1 MLIPLYISTN
11 FVPFND
17 LKLRSLVYEF
27 FDILISCASIF
38 QLTAISMERCF
49 SIVAP
54 MRHRSASI
62 KYHYLM
68 VFLVWSLAAIN
79 SLYYLLWY
87 HHFIKGFKIYITLVC
102 LVFPTLI
109 ITVSYILLFRA
120 KIKRSH
126 LSTVIKKGMK
136 INWSN
141 QTNAIMTLIIITGL
155 FFVAWSPFFTWQALT
170 FFYPS
175 VLPSSLAI
183 LIRLGRLIK
192 WIHYCN
198 SALNPFVYAYR
209 NKNFKQSFKVIIH
222 ACWKCKRFS
231 EVNREFSL
239 RGHFED
245 I

>member
-1 MLIPLYISTN
+1 MLIPLFISTN

-17 LKLRSLVYEF
+17 LKLRTIAYEF

-170 FFYPS
+170 FFYP
-175 VLPSSLAI
+175 
-183 LIRLGRLIK
+183 RQQRLIK

-231 EVNREFSL
+231 EVNREFTL
-239 RGHFED
+239 RGHFEG